1 MVSKRAPFEDI
12 AKKLTSLAYAVTY
25 NGKSESTAR
34 EELVAWLGGNDT
46 GGWGTFMT
54 HVTRMET
61 LKAQEKESKEKIS
74 LASTARQEA
83 QHLIKKYS
91 TGSGDKVGTVIAVVA
106 HAGTGKT
113 WPGTSGEYSLSKKHP
128 IMAKVLAGVTQV
140 EEWPVTACG
149 EVAAMNAYLNST
161 GITDVSKIPRDTL
174 YFHAQTW
181 NAMAGKWQAR
191 SGCGNCRQWVTKIGA
206 AWI

>member
-1 MVSKRAPFEDI
+1 MSFGGLYARHYAQRFPDEVAGLVLVEPEHEDYDSYMPQ
-12 AKKLTSLAYAVTY
+12 KLNELYQAWDPD
-25 NGKSESTAR
+25 
-34 EELVAWLGGNDT
+34 EELPDEIVQ
-46 GGWGTFMT
+46 FY
-54 HVTRMET
+54 R
-61 LKAQEKESKEKIS
+61 
-74 LASTARQEA
+74 
-83 QHLIKKYS
+83 
-91 TGSGDKVGTVIAVVA
+91 VA

-128 IMAKVLAGVTQV
+128 VMAKVLAGVTQV

-149 EVAAMNAYLNST
+149 EVAAMNAYLNSA